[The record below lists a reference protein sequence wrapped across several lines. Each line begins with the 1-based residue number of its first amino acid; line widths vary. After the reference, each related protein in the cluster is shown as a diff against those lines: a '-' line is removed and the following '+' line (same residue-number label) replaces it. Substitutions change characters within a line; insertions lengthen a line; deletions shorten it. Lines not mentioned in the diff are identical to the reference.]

1 MSLSIAIGIHGF
13 SFCPSCHLPIVCHHR
28 HQMYHQSSTCSLSYA
43 TFSRLLLLSRGVTT
57 TSTSDSSQSTSF
69 PPPSLTVM
77 PE

>member
-1 MSLSIAIGIHGF
+1 IRHR
-13 SFCPSCHLPIVCHHR
+13 HLPIVCHHR